1 MIRRDCLSKCRRDRA
16 YCYCKSDAIH
26 MFSDVI
32 HVSTLLDIRP
42 FLTIFGFSKPK
53 FFLGGGYTNVVP
65 PRLRSRFRLFYVG
78 KREGNAFFH
87 DARML
92 GSPGVAGERVLLLFV
107 AFACVFAVII
117 AALSARHYRPN
128 ASARKSRCRIS
139 RFSATV
145 SSLVICVMPVSGRNV
160 CLRPAAISAW
170 LRRRLCAIVT
180 LSSAN
185 P

>member
-16 YCYCKSDAIH
+16 YCHCKSDVIH
-26 MFSDVI
+26 VFSDVI
-32 HVSTLLDIRP
+32 HVSILLIIRLLLA
-42 FLTIFGFSKPK
+42 FFGFSKPIFWRRVHK
-53 FFLGGGYTNVVP
+53 CGTPSLAKSFLPV
-65 PRLRSRFRLFYVG
+65 LCWQSRR
-78 KREGNAFFH
+78 
-87 DARML
+87 
-92 GSPGVAGERVLLLFV
+92 ERVF
-107 AFACVFAVII
+107 AFACAFAVTIT
-117 AALSARHYRPN
+117 ALSAQRYRSN

>member
-1 MIRRDCLSKCRRDRA
+1 
-16 YCYCKSDAIH
+16 

-78 KREGNAFFH
+78 NREGNAFSH

-92 GSPGVAGERVLLLFV
+92 GSPGVAGERVLLLFG
-107 AFACVFAVII
+107 AFVRRFCLRFCSYHYGAIG
-117 AALSARHYRPN
+117 AALPLQRF
-128 ASARKSRCRIS
+128 RKEIALQDQQIFGDGFVVGHMRDAGQRQE
-139 RFSATV
+139 RVLA
-145 SSLVICVMPVSGRNV
+145 SGRHQ
-160 CLRPAAISAW
+160 
-170 LRRRLCAIVT
+170 RLAQ
-180 LSSAN
+180 A
-185 P
+185 

>member
-53 FFLGGGYTNVVP
+53 LGGVYTNVVP

-78 KREGNAFFH
+78 NREGNAFSH

-92 GSPGVAGERVLLLFV
+92 GSPGVAGERVLLLFG
-107 AFACVFAVII
+107 AFVRRFCLRFCSYHCSAIG
-117 AALSARHYRPN
+117 AALPPQRF
-128 ASARKSRCRIS
+128 RKEIALQNQQIFGDGFVVGHMRDAGQRQE
-139 RFSATV
+139 RVLA
-145 SSLVICVMPVSGRNV
+145 SGRHQ
-160 CLRPAAISAW
+160 
-170 LRRRLCAIVT
+170 RLAQ
-180 LSSAN
+180 A
-185 P
+185 

>member
-53 FFLGGGYTNVVP
+53 FFLGGYTNVVP

>member
-1 MIRRDCLSKCRRDRA
+1 MWYPLACEVVFACFMLAIEKGTRSPTTLGCLAVR
-16 YCYCKSDAIH
+16 KSQ
-26 MFSDVI
+26 
-32 HVSTLLDIRP
+32 
-42 FLTIFGFSKPK
+42 
-53 FFLGGGYTNVVP
+53 
-65 PRLRSRFRLFYVG
+65 
-78 KREGNAFFH
+78 GNAFCFC
-87 DARML
+87 
-92 GSPGVAGERVLLLFV
+92 SLLLFV
-107 AFACVFAVII
+107 AFACAFAVII
-117 AALSARHYRPN
+117 TALSEQHYRSN

-145 SSLVICVMPVSGRNV
+145 SSLVMCVMPVNGRNV